1 VSAASRGRRARRAK
15 LEAAIQERPKE
26 PEVYVRRKRMTVLE
40 EWQFMSDIHAMPI
53 LLPREPK

>member
-1 VSAASRGRRARRAK
+1 MQA
-15 LEAAIQERPKE
+15 LPKG

-40 EWQFMSDIHAMPI
+40 EWQFMSDIHAMPL